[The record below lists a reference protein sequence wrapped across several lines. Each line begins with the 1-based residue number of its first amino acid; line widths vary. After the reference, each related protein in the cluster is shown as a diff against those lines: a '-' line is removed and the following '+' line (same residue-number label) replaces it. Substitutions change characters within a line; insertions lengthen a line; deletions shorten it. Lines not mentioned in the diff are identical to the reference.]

1 VRLSFNNFLWDYPPF
16 LFSEYVNQGRSQ
28 DERSSAQETRWCPL
42 YLVVISRVHSFRTG
56 ENTPGE
62 KQVKSGEIPKKFS
75 NSLAETVK
83 NIKIKFPEEDLSSKK
98 WVVHHAKDADRW

>member
-1 VRLSFNNFLWDYPPF
+1 
-16 LFSEYVNQGRSQ
+16 
-28 DERSSAQETRWCPL
+28 L

-98 WVVHHAKDADRW
+98 